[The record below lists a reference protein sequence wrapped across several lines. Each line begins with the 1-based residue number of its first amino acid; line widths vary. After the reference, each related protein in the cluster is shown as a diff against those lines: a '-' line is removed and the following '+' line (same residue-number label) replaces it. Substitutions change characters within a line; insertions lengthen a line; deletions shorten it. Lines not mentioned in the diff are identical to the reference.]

1 MTAWQSPFSRPW
13 ETNFAPVNNPRVS
26 PLAAVNRDFYVRSMK
41 RNALFAA
48 AVAAALLSASTL
60 PAQESPAAIAAERE
74 EMATNYKNMRAH
86 MEQLEEA
93 LQAQQKRIATLVEE
107 THALREQLDK
117 LRAKGE
123 STATQDS
130 IKQLAE
136 KIEEVDKKRLAD
148 NELITKKLGNLGKE
162 LSTTLAP
169 KITAPPPQAKND
181 KPQAPAANE
190 PPEKSFAY
198 QIKDGDTLSRIV
210 TDLRAQGWKISQKQ
224 VMDINPG
231 VNWGRLRVGQTIFI
245 PQPVK

>member
-1 MTAWQSPFSRPW
+1 MTFIGLERGHSV
-13 ETNFAPVNNPRVS
+13 NVNNLDLS
-26 PLAAVNRDFYVRSMK
+26 PLAGVRRDFYVRPMK
-41 RNALFAA
+41 RNTLLAL
-48 AVAAALLSASTL
+48 AVAGALVPPSFMQ
-60 PAQESPAAIAAERE
+60 AQESPATLAAERE
-74 EMATNYKNMRAH
+74 EMATNYKNLKAH
-86 MEQLEEA
+86 QEQLEEA

-107 THALREQLDK
+107 IHNLREQVDK

-162 LSTTLAP
+162 LSTQLTP
-169 KITAPPPQAKND
+169 KIATPVPPVKND
-181 KPQAPAANE
+181 KPQTPSVNE

-210 TDLRAQGWKISQKQ
+210 TDLRAQGWKVTQKQ
-224 VMDINPG
+224 VMDINQS
-231 VNWGRLRVGQTIFI
+231 VNWSRLRVGQTIYI
-245 PQPVK
+245 PQPAK